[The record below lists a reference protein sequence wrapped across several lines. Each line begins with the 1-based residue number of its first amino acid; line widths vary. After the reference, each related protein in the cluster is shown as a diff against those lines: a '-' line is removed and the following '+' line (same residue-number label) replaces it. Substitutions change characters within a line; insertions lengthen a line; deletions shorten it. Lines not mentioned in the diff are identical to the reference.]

1 MEKRDNAKERM
12 GNASRDREILRKTL
26 IETLV
31 EDTVTDEKCL

>member
-1 MEKRDNAKERM
+1 MEKRDNVKERT
-12 GNASRDREILRKTL
+12 GNPSRDGEILRKTL